1 MSLPNPLLML
11 HRPSLFSDSTH
22 LFSRPYSGDLQRA
35 KPPFL
40 LSSPR
45 CFASRIRSPV
55 SPRSAPSPMAPWQFS
70 CFGRGCGAS
79 SPSTSPEANATA
91 DLTAEELRRR
101 CPVLVELF
109 SSQGCGTSPEA
120 EAVLSRLGRGELRE
134 DLPPV
139 AVLGFHVE
147 YWDYR
152 GWRDPFGSSIW
163 TVRQKAYVES
173 LRLDT
178 LYTPQVVVHGR
189 AQCIGTD
196 IDAIA
201 SAVRSALRFPSPTM
215 QATFQKPAPETLQ
228 VAFTGAL
235 RSTVDGSGADVMVA
249 LYQSS
254 LITNCDKGENKG
266 RVLPNDYVVRQLEK
280 LVSVKDI
287 SAKKNLSGS
296 VQFTLW
302 EGFNSAKCGLILFV
316 QNSSLQIFGVQHF
329 QIPQTI

>member
-1 MSLPNPLLML
+1 
-11 HRPSLFSDSTH
+11 
-22 LFSRPYSGDLQRA
+22 
-35 KPPFL
+35 
-40 LSSPR
+40 
-45 CFASRIRSPV
+45 
-55 SPRSAPSPMAPWQFS
+55 MAPWQFS
-70 CFGRGCGAS
+70 CFGRGCRAS

-329 QIPQTI
+329 QIPETI

>member
-1 MSLPNPLLML
+1 
-11 HRPSLFSDSTH
+11 
-22 LFSRPYSGDLQRA
+22 
-35 KPPFL
+35 
-40 LSSPR
+40 
-45 CFASRIRSPV
+45 
-55 SPRSAPSPMAPWQFS
+55 MAPRLFS
-70 CFGRGCGAS
+70 CFGRGGGAS
-79 SPSTSPEANATA
+79 SSSPEANATA

-120 EAVLSRLGRGELRE
+120 DAVLSRLGRGDLGE

-201 SAVRSALRFPSPTM
+201 SAVRSAPRFPSPTM

-235 RSTVDGSGADVMVA
+235 RTTVDGSGANVMVA
-249 LYQSS
+249 LYESS

-266 RVLPNDYVVRQLEK
+266 RVLSNDYVVRHLEK
-280 LVSVKDI
+280 LVSVKDM

-316 QNSSLQIFGVQHF
+316 QNSSLQTFGVQHF
-329 QIPQTI
+329 RIPDTI

>member
-1 MSLPNPLLML
+1 ML
-11 HRPSLFSDSTH
+11 HRLSLFLRLGASLFSLS
-22 LFSRPYSGDLQRA
+22 YSGHLQRA
-35 KPPFL
+35 KLPFL
-40 LSSPR
+40 LTSPL
-45 CFASRIRSPV
+45 CFACRIRPPV
-55 SPRSAPSPMAPWQFS
+55 SPRSAPPPMAPRLFS
-70 CFGRGCGAS
+70 CFGRGGGAS
-79 SPSTSPEANATA
+79 SSSTSPEANATA

-120 EAVLSRLGRGELRE
+120 EAVLSRLGRGDLGE

-201 SAVRSALRFPSPTM
+201 SAVRSAPRFPSPTM
-215 QATFQKPAPETLQ
+215 QVGLARLTPP
-228 VAFTGAL
+228 
-235 RSTVDGSGADVMVA
+235 
-249 LYQSS
+249 

-266 RVLPNDYVVRQLEK
+266 RVLSNDYVVRHLEK
-280 LVSVKDI
+280 LVSVKDM

-316 QNSSLQIFGVQHF
+316 QNSSLQTFGVQHF
-329 QIPQTI
+329 RIPDTI